1 MMRAGLAVS
10 VVISLLVGVV
20 IGYSIPMIHVTTHKS
35 ETAAPQTLSIIT
47 ASLYAQLFRDA
58 GKELGINV
66 AVTGMGSVQAARQVI
81 LNPSGYS
88 IYASIDPY
96 ILTSLLYPNNIT
108 SWYIAIAGDQMVI
121 AYSPN
126 MPKPLLDEVNNLTR
140 AEEEALHEGNYTEAM
155 VITREF
161 LNLMF
166 SNSTLNLAHEYGAYA
181 IGTSNPNTDP
191 EGYRALMVLQL
202 TGIYWGLGRNYY
214 VDLFNYA
221 NRTGDVY
228 EVLAGSELFGPVEA
242 GKVWFDIAIYKSS
255 AESTGLPYF
264 PLPPQVDLGDPAY
277 INYYSQASV
286 TIVVGGQSL
295 VVKGAPI
302 QLALTIP
309 NQAPNKA
316 LAEELI
322 IFLLTPSGH
331 ELMSRLGIKPLI
343 PAIFYGNVSAA
354 PPLIRILVNSSL
366 LGYGG

>member
-1 MMRAGLAVS
+1 MKAGIVMS
-10 VVISLLVGVV
+10 IIISLIMGLL
-20 IGYSIPMIHVTTHKS
+20 IGYSIPSIQHAQQVTKT
-35 ETAAPQTLSIIT
+35 TTQQYLSVIT
-47 ASLYAQLFRDA
+47 ASLYSQLFKKA
-58 GKELGINV
+58 GNELGINM

-96 ILTSLLYPNNIT
+96 ILTSLLYPSNIT
-108 SWYIAIAGDQMVI
+108 SWYIAIASDQMVI

-126 MPKPLLDEVNNLTR
+126 MPKPLLNTVNNLTMT
-140 AEEEALHEGNYTEAM
+140 EEAALRDGNYTEAII
-155 VITREF
+155 ITKEF
-161 LNLMF
+161 LDLIF
-166 SNSTLNLAHEYGAYA
+166 SNETLDLAHDYGTYA
-181 IGTSNPNTDP
+181 IGMSNPNTDP

-214 VDLFNYA
+214 VSLFNYA
-221 NRTGDVY
+221 NSTGNVY
-228 EVLAGSELFGPVEA
+228 EVLAGSELFGPVET

-255 AESTGLPYF
+255 AESAGLPYF
-264 PLPPQVDLGDPAY
+264 PLPPQVNLGDPAY
-277 INYYSQASV
+277 SGYYSEAYV
-286 TIVVGGQSL
+286 TIVVNGQSL

-309 NQAPNKA
+309 NQAPNKV

-322 IFLLTPSGH
+322 IYLLTPGGH
-331 ELMSRLGIKPLI
+331 ELMKKLGIEPLT

-366 LGYGG
+366 LEYGG

>member
-1 MMRAGLAVS
+1 MRAGIVIAII
-10 VVISLLVGVV
+10 ISLLVGLS
-20 IGYSIPMIHVTTHKS
+20 IGYSIPQLYHAPKAKSTT
-35 ETAAPQTLSIIT
+35 PQTLSVIT

-96 ILTSLLYPNNIT
+96 ILTSLLYPSNIT
-108 SWYIAIAGDQMVI
+108 SWYIAIASDQMVI
-121 AYSPN
+121 AYSPD
-126 MPKPLLDEVNNLTR
+126 MPKPLLNIVNNLTR
-140 AEEEALHEGNYTEAM
+140 AEEEALSEGNYTEAM
-155 VITREF
+155 IITREF
-161 LNLMF
+161 LNLIF
-166 SNSTLNLAHEYGAYA
+166 SNSTFEMAHEYGAYA
-181 IGTSNPNTDP
+181 IGISNPNTDP

-221 NRTGDVY
+221 NNTGNVY
-228 EVLAGSELFGPVEA
+228 EVLAGSELFGPVET
-242 GKVWFDIAIYKSS
+242 GKVWFDIAIYRSS

-264 PLPPQVDLGDPAY
+264 PLPPQVNLGDPAY
-277 INYYSQASV
+277 ANYYSQASV
-286 TIVVGGQSL
+286 TIVVNGQSL

-309 NQAPNKA
+309 NQAPNKM

-322 IFLLTPSGH
+322 IYLLTPGGH
-331 ELMSRLGIKPLI
+331 RLMRELGIEPLT
-343 PAIFYGNVSAA
+343 PALFYGNASAA
-354 PPLIRILVNSSL
+354 PLLIRILVNSSL
-366 LGYGG
+366 LEYGG